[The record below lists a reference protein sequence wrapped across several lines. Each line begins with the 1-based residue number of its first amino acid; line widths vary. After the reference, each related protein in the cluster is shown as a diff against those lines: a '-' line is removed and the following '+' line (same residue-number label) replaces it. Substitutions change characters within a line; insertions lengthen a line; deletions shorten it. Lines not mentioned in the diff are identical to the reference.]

1 MQARLATQAG
11 WSVGHFIKGM
21 GSIWLRYGTK
31 VIISIILYLIAILIL
46 YCLWGY
52 IGIEK
57 IYTEKPLIN
66 LGRMFVILIILILMV
81 SLGTSIIRGYNLEG
95 FKKNIKSA
103 ILYIFLLNITGFLVE
118 YISNVWIFKKL
129 GGLGFIFILIFV
141 LFLILGLYRVKR
153 SKGLGTGD
161 KYPLGYK
168 VLFRDFRSEVSYLN
182 NLVLL
187 IYMGDGIGLDNPK
200 IGGGYLVLVTLLVYL
215 NLLDIMIM
223 LLNKGYRLK
232 GASIKERLGYMVKGE
247 LGLNLVQLITGF
259 MLLILIVSIIFN
271 NSEVQLGIESYM
283 GKIRNIRLG
292 LSFLYV
298 LSFRSRVYNLGVQG
312 GVGIVGE
319 GGEELATRVL
329 SSTKE
334 VRENLWKRIE
344 GGVKK
349 VLGSNNLCLII
360 GLLKI
365 LGMIYHIYMVNHQ
378 GSLLNKGLFM
388 ILGVGCI
395 VMFRAYLLDYKLSR
409 ALKQMGLF
417 GILFGF
423 FYITMVVLDKEVV
436 RVTLHEK
443 LGFWTIIISIWVF
456 IWISL
461 IIEDNEKLSK
471 MRREV
476 DCEIGF
482 LITFMI
488 VYFLIAYYVGLEDI
502 NGKGLIYKEL
512 LKNGLVFILGILV
525 IRIGGVWKDGGI
537 RNGDNK
543 YKIVRDVI
551 LMIFAIYLTIEL
563 NLNI

>member
-21 GSIWLRYGTK
+21 GSIWLRYGT
-31 VIISIILYLIAILIL
+31 
-46 YCLWGY
+46 
-52 IGIEK
+52 
-57 IYTEKPLIN
+57 
-66 LGRMFVILIILILMV
+66 
-81 SLGTSIIRGYNLEG
+81 
-95 FKKNIKSA
+95 
-103 ILYIFLLNITGFLVE
+103 
-118 YISNVWIFKKL
+118 
-129 GGLGFIFILIFV
+129 
-141 LFLILGLYRVKR
+141 
-153 SKGLGTGD
+153 
-161 KYPLGYK
+161 
-168 VLFRDFRSEVSYLN
+168 
-182 NLVLL
+182 
-187 IYMGDGIGLDNPK
+187 
-200 IGGGYLVLVTLLVYL
+200 
-215 NLLDIMIM
+215 
-223 LLNKGYRLK
+223 
-232 GASIKERLGYMVKGE
+232 
-247 LGLNLVQLITGF
+247 
-259 MLLILIVSIIFN
+259 
-271 NSEVQLGIESYM
+271 
-283 GKIRNIRLG
+283 
-292 LSFLYV
+292 
-298 LSFRSRVYNLGVQG
+298 
-312 GVGIVGE
+312 
-319 GGEELATRVL
+319 
-329 SSTKE
+329 
-334 VRENLWKRIE
+334 
-344 GGVKK
+344 K